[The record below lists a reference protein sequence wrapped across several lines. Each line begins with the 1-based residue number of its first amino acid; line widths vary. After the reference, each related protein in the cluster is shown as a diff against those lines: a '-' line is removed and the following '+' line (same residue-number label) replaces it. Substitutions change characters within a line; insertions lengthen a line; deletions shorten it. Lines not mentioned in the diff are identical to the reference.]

1 MYTLRWMDYSVDHV
15 LLAHN
20 MDCTESYTSHI
31 GMSEYLELHK
41 EPNEDVVKLLNEMTY
56 AV

>member
-1 MYTLRWMDYSVDHV
+1 MDYFVDQV

-20 MDCTESYTSHI
+20 MDFTESYTSHI